1 MSGCRLRLL
10 LGLSVLRRHFLH
22 CEGPWATTPGLK
34 TRNFLRAGK
43 QITGEGCEKY
53 AGAVA
58 QTTRM
63 RVANSRKGE
72 GASKGRRGVGIEV
85 KSRKSRQIY
94 IEYGQWEL
102 GGRCQRDGDEK
113 YMRLRQQSSAGLW

>member
-63 RVANSRKGE
+63 RGKLQKGE
-72 GASKGRRGVGIEV
+72 RASKGAGRGEYRGR
-85 KSRKSRQIY
+85 SRESRQI
-94 IEYGQWEL
+94 
-102 GGRCQRDGDEK
+102 
-113 YMRLRQQSSAGLW
+113 